1 MRRADSLEKTLMLGK
16 IEGKRRGQQT
26 MRRLDSITV
35 QWTCCC
41 SVTQSCLM
49 FCDPMDSSTPGFL
62 VFHYVPGFA
71 QTHVHGVSDATQ
83 PSHPLLPASP
93 PTLTLSQ
100 HQGLSQWACSS
111 HQVSVL
117 LSVFSSIWY
126 SWPVLP
132 CWEKKKILFNH
143 LASVCCRLAFSFDLS
158 INFFTLPCWL
168 FLLCS

>member
-1 MRRADSLEKTLMLGK
+1 MQPLNSVVTFLCLQFSA
-16 IEGKRRGQQT
+16 
-26 MRRLDSITV
+26 
-35 QWTCCC
+35 
-41 SVTQSCLM
+41 VTQSCPTL
-49 FCDPMDSSTPGFL
+49 CDPMDCRMPGFPVHRRPPEL
-62 VFHYVPGFA
+62 T
-71 QTHVHGVSDATQ
+71 QTYIHWVGDGIQ
-83 PSHPLLPASP
+83 PSHPLSSP
-93 PTLTLSQ
+93 SPSAVTLSQ

-132 CWEKKKILFNH
+132 CWKKKKILFNH